1 MESVR
6 CARAMGC
13 GIGEWTDDLQL
24 LDDRAGPPVRD
35 DERQRVFMF
44 RTDVNEMNVEPVDL
58 GDELRQG
65 IEPRLRL
72 APVVIGLPVA
82 RELLDGGQLH
92 ALGWIRDGFLV
103 RPAGGGD
110 APAQVDERVVRKIDA
125 EGADFAALARFGRT
139 LGKQPKGTRGSRSG
153 TQ

>member
-13 GIGEWTDDLQL
+13 GIGQRTDDLQL
-24 LDDRAGPPVRD
+24 LDDRARPSVRD

-44 RTDVNEMNVEPVDL
+44 RTAVNEMNVEPVDL
-58 GDELRQG
+58 GDERRQG

-82 RELLDGGQLH
+82 RELLDGRQLH
-92 ALGWIRDGFLV
+92 ALGWIGDGLLV
-103 RPAGGGD
+103 RPTGGGD
-110 APAQVDERVVRKIDA
+110 WPAQVDEGVVW
-125 EGADFAALARFGRT
+125 EV
-139 LGKQPKGTRGSRSG
+139 
-153 TQ
+153 